1 MGEQANTS
9 ETGGSLLGWLG
20 FRGARGAAPEL
31 PEIAQS
37 PGFAGTPPAKSDLI
51 KQARRE
57 LLTAMTEFLLDNDL
71 DVSADNLLA
80 AHGAFSGRNSSLARQ
95 IAGRVHAGKR
105 INQSWLDEAAADY
118 AQGGSEALE
127 RLMGK
132 LEASIDAFSTSSK
145 AVRSASSDYGSQ
157 LEQHVI
163 ELGQVHDTGAI
174 ITSLADL
181 AKAMAER
188 TRRVEADMRRGEDE
202 AKALR
207 LSLERA
213 RRDAEVD
220 FLTGLPNRRAFETV
234 LQRHYREAQ
243 AEIDSLSVAFCD
255 IDHFKGINDTHGH
268 DTGDRVIR
276 MIGQALAKLSNDNC
290 HVARHGG
297 EEFVMLFRGISLTEV
312 TARLDEAREEMAA
325 RNMINRRT
333 DEPIGRITFSGG
345 VANVF
350 GYPHTRD
357 ALSAAD
363 AALYRAKQAGRNQI
377 LIA

>member
-1 MGEQANTS
+1 MAEQANTS

-20 FRGARGAAPEL
+20 FRGARAAAPEL
-31 PEIAQS
+31 PEAGSSGDHTAPQ
-37 PGFAGTPPAKSDLI
+37 PGRSDLV

-57 LLTAMTEFLLDNDL
+57 LLAAMTEFLLDNDL
-71 DVSADNLLA
+71 EISAENLVA
-80 AHGAFSGRNSSLARQ
+80 AHGAFSGRNPSLARQ

-105 INQSWLDEAAADY
+105 IGQVWLDEAAADY
-118 AQGGSEALE
+118 AQGGGEALE

-132 LEASIDAFSTSSK
+132 LEASIDAFSTNSK
-145 AVRSASSDYGSQ
+145 AVRSASSDYGNQ
-157 LEQHVI
+157 LEQHVV

-188 TRRVEADMRRGEDE
+188 TRRVEEDMRKGEEE

-213 RRDAEVD
+213 RRDADVD

-234 LQRHYREAQ
+234 LEQHYREAQ
-243 AEIDSLSVAFCD
+243 AEIDTLSVAFCD
-255 IDHFKGINDTHGH
+255 IDHFKGINDAHGH

-276 MIGQALAKLSNDNC
+276 TIGQALARLSNDNC

-297 EEFVMLFRGISLTEV
+297 EEFVMLFRGISLTEAK
-312 TARLDEAREEMAA
+312 ARLDEAREEMAA

-350 GYPHTRD
+350 AYPQPRD